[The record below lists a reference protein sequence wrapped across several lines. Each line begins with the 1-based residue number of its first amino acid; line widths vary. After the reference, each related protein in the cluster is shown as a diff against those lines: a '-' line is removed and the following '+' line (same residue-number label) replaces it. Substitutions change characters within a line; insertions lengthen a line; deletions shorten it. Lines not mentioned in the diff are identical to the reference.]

1 MEYEVALDGVPG
13 EVFVTDRDVIT
24 PLGVG
29 AEVGVSIAPAG
40 ATLAAAVSQ

>member
-13 EVFVTDRDVIT
+13 EVFVTDRNVIT

-29 AEVGVSIAPAG
+29 AELGGSIAPAG
-40 ATLAAAVSQ
+40 ATLATAASQ